1 MPGPKNPL
9 ISVVSPVYGAPEL
22 VAELVRRIVAA
33 VTPITAD
40 FEILLVNDAC
50 PGGSWD
56 EIRKAAAAEPRVTGI
71 NLSRNVGQHRA
82 ITAGLDHTRGE
93 WVVVMDCDLQ
103 DQPEEIP
110 RLYAKA
116 REGYHTVFGRR
127 HERKD
132 SLVKRAPARAFAAFF
147 GWLSGAR
154 VDRTVA
160 NFSINHR
167 LVIEGYRQYRELDR
181 AFPMIVHLMGFRR
194 AYIDVEHAARP
205 SGQSAYTF
213 RKLLSFAL
221 QVVVAG
227 SNKPLRLSIKAGG
240 GLAALSFSYAVFLIA
255 RYLAVG
261 TAVEGWTSLA
271 VLVAFF
277 NGLLFVQLGVIG
289 LYLGK
294 LFDESKR
301 RPLYHVME
309 TAGVNLPF
317 PSPTNRPPPGLDQ
330 PPSSLAVFN
339 SEDFVS

>member
-1 MPGPKNPL
+1 MPRPDHPL
-9 ISVVSPVYGAPEL
+9 ISIVSPVYGAPEL

-40 FEILLVNDAC
+40 FEIVLVNDAC
-50 PGGSWD
+50 PKGSWD
-56 EIRKAAAAEPRVTGI
+56 EIRKAAATEPRVTGL

-103 DQPEEIP
+103 DRPEEIP

-116 REGYHTVFGRR
+116 REGYHSVFGRR

-132 SLVKRAPARAFAAFF
+132 TLAKRAPGRAFAAFF

-154 VDRTVA
+154 IDRTVA
-160 NFSINHR
+160 NFSVSHR
-167 LVIEGYRQYRELDR
+167 IVIEGFRQYREIDR
-181 AFPMIVHLMGFRR
+181 AFPMIVHMMGFRR

-221 QVVVAG
+221 SVVVAG

-240 GLAALSFSYAVFLIA
+240 LLPPSASPTPSSSSPA
-255 RYLAVG
+255 
-261 TAVEGWTSLA
+261 TSPSA
-271 VLVAFF
+271 PP
-277 NGLLFVQLGVIG
+277 
-289 LYLGK
+289 
-294 LFDESKR
+294 SK
-301 RPLYHVME
+301 
-309 TAGVNLPF
+309 AGP
-317 PSPTNRPPPGLDQ
+317 PSPCSS
-330 PPSSLAVFN
+330 PSSTASSSSSSASSASTSAKPSTKANAVPCIM
-339 SEDFVS
+339 

>member
-1 MPGPKNPL
+1 MPGPDHPL
-9 ISVVSPVYGAPEL
+9 ISIVSPVYGAPEL
-22 VAELVRRIVAA
+22 VAGLVRRIVAA
-33 VTPITAD
+33 VTPVTSD

-50 PGGSWD
+50 PKGSWA
-56 EIRKAAAAEPRVTGI
+56 EIVKAAAAEPRVTGL
-71 NLSRNVGQHRA
+71 NLSRNAGQHRA
-82 ITAGLDHTRGE
+82 ITAGLDHARGE

-132 SLVKRAPARAFAAFF
+132 SLAKRAPSRAFAAFF
-147 GWLSGAR
+147 AWLSGAR
-154 VDRTVA
+154 IDRTIA
-160 NFSINHR
+160 NFSISHR
-167 LVIEGYRQYRELDR
+167 LVIEGFRQYRELDR

-227 SNKPLRLSIKAGG
+227 SNKPLHLSIKAGG
-240 GLAALSFSYAVFLIA
+240 GLALLSFAYALFLII
-255 RYLAVG
+255 RYYLFG
-261 TAVEGWTSLA
+261 TTVEGWTSLA

-294 LFDESKR
+294 TFDESKR
-301 RPLYHVME
+301 RPLYHVMD
-309 TAGVNLPF
+309 TTSDAP
-317 PSPTNRPPPGLDQ
+317 
-330 PPSSLAVFN
+330 
-339 SEDFVS
+339 

>member
-1 MPGPKNPL
+1 MPGPDQPL
-9 ISVVSPVYGAPEL
+9 ISIVSPVYGAPEL
-22 VAELVRRIVAA
+22 VAELVRRVVAA

-40 FEILLVNDAC
+40 FEIVLVNDAC
-50 PGGSWD
+50 PRGSWE
-56 EIRKAAAAEPRVTGI
+56 EIRKAAAAEPRVTGL

-82 ITAGLDHTRGE
+82 ITAGLDHARGE

-103 DQPEEIP
+103 DRPEEIP
-110 RLYAKA
+110 RLHAKA
-116 REGYHTVFGRR
+116 LEGYHTVFGRR

-132 SLVKRAPARAFAAFF
+132 TLAKRAPSRAFAAFF
-147 GWLSGAR
+147 GWLSGTR
-154 VDRTVA
+154 VDRTVS
-160 NFSINHR
+160 NFSISHR
-167 LVIEGYRQYRELDR
+167 LVIDGFRQYRELDR

-227 SNKPLRLSIKAGG
+227 SNKPLHLSIQAGG
-240 GLAALSFSYAVFLIA
+240 LLALLSFSYAVFLII
-255 RYLAVG
+255 RYFLHG
-261 TAVEGWTSLA
+261 TTVAGWTSLA

-294 LFDESKR
+294 TFDESKR

-309 TAGVNLPF
+309 TTA
-317 PSPTNRPPPGLDQ
+317 PPPR
-330 PPSSLAVFN
+330 P
-339 SEDFVS
+339 